1 MRYNGNQRDIAY
13 IYIYTYIYSYI
24 IWYTWLESI
33 VIYYQYFIY
42 WEKSQMNA
50 LGKRLIQSLLE
61 NAKEHALIYSIL
73 FYVYRF
79 VCSAES
85 RHVLFIWFL
94 DFAPRWIERDIYNYI
109 YIYDTVQ
116 FWFFTSGGGTSKI
129 RSQEKSQETWQ
140 EFETAAL
147 GSKVPCPLVVPVA
160 EMLTVL

>member
-1 MRYNGNQRDIAY
+1 M
-13 IYIYTYIYSYI
+13 YSYR

-33 VIYYQYFIY
+33 VIYYHILPIFYILG
-42 WEKSQMNA
+42 KSQMNA

-94 DFAPRWIERDIYNYI
+94 DFAPRWIERDIY
-109 YIYDTVQ
+109 IYDTVQ

-140 EFETAAL
+140 EFETAVL